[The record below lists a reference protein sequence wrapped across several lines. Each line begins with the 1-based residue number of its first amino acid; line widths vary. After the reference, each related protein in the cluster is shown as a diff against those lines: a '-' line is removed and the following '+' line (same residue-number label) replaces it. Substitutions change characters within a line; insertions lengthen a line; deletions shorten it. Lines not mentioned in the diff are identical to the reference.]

1 MGLPYGINHWVKPW
15 YYAIMTV
22 TVTLDRAGRLVIP
35 KAVRRQLRLEPGDA
49 LALESQTD
57 QLTLKPIRPAVG
69 LKKECGVWVYRSE
82 QAQKFSA
89 SELVE
94 QDREKRIRDLM
105 G

>member
-1 MGLPYGINHWVKPW
+1 MAVKL
-15 YYAIMTV
+15 
-22 TVTLDRAGRLVIP
+22 TLDKAGRLVIP

-69 LKKECGVWVYRSE
+69 LKKEYGVWVYRSE

-94 QDREKRIRDLM
+94 QDRERRIRELM